1 MRTTAR
7 IAATVIAGAALA
19 LAAPTAA
26 TAGESGG
33 GVCGSGGAC
42 AIGVA
47 KHSPGVLSGN
57 VVQIPVNAELN
68 VCGNSVNIVGLLNPA
83 VGNTCRN

>member
-1 MRTTAR
+1 MRNTAR

-19 LAAPTAA
+19 LAGTTTA
-26 TAGESGG
+26 TAGEQHG
-33 GVCGSGGAC
+33 GVCGSSEVC
-42 AIGVA
+42 AVGVA
-47 KHSPGVLSGN
+47 KHSPGLLSGN
-57 VVQIPVNAELN
+57 VVQIPVNAQLN